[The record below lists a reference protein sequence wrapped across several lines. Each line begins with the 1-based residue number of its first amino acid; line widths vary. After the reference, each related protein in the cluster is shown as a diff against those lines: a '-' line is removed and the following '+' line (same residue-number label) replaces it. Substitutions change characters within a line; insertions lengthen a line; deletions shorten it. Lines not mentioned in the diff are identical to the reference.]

1 MKLFTKSKSY
11 FSLNNAKNLYAKGNY
26 KKALKICKNIIGD
39 KDYDFEAQNL
49 LGDIYYKMGNK
60 TKALEVYRTLG
71 EKLEQDKFTERAI
84 AVTRKIIRFFP
95 EQYDL
100 YRKLS
105 QLYKKKGLN
114 ADQLNILYELS
125 DIYHKKGDKE
135 KAVDILKEIAEI
147 DRNTAENYY
156 KIISRFCE
164 YGKTEEACKYSYYA
178 AKLANEQKKKDIL
191 NKVIDIAIE
200 NNCDITNTVKYAA
213 AYFKENPEKQDVF
226 KYYAKTYL
234 LQNFDSSFFEEFT
247 QFVDYSTDPDFFET
261 LKNTHNNI
269 LIYKHILGNL
279 INDNKLDKI
288 PGLINEIIDLPDYNF
303 DISIID
309 VVRAKYGEI
318 NNAEVLDSLAT
329 LSEKCDEK
337 DLSLDIYKRM
347 RDIYEK
353 EGNAEKSEMLTQ
365 FISDLENSGEISFI
379 NEDVGN
385 EEETDFSGLEDL
397 IEHTN
402 FEENIDGSSDPL
414 ASLDLDL
421 EGNTDSEDVFG
432 GKTEM
437 QESSDNGD
445 ANDGEDE
452 ETDIELDLSDLHIEE
467 DKNDYDT
474 KDANTDPFEFLQDS
488 GDKNDVHDFEFDE
501 DFEEENDLFDNKDI
515 SNNNDR
521 EIDDDFSKAMQ
532 ELEIDEINEDDI
544 FDEEDKSKDSRVNE
558 VEHLISAGYYD
569 AAQKEIDLLLNENP
583 DDEKLKDLAT
593 QIILIKEDN
602 NIDNELTQPVNKSKN
617 IEYLSEEFANIAN
630 VIRKRINEKI
640 DEEDYETHYDLA
652 MAYLEM
658 ELYED
663 ALEELNKAAAG
674 NKRYESLLLMAEC
687 HKKIKEYHEAINLH
701 KLIIVDYPD
710 TEKVLNS
717 LYEIANIY
725 EIQNNFSTA
734 SDYYKKIYLI
744 DENFRDVKEKIK
756 NASSA
761 NTYSLNYENKMKESN
776 KPTSAD
782 ESDAGDNNYNRK
794 RKKISYL

>member
-1 MKLFTKSKSY
+1 MKLFAKNKPDSSI
-11 FSLNNAKNLYAKGNY
+11 SNAKSLYTKGNY
-26 KKALKICKNIIGD
+26 KKALKICKNILD
-39 KDYDFEAQNL
+39 EKDYDFEAQNL

-60 TKALEVYRTLG
+60 SKALEMYRTLG

-105 QLYKKKGLN
+105 QLYKKKGLT

-178 AKLANEQKKKDIL
+178 AKLASEQKKKDIL
-191 NKVIDIAIE
+191 NKVIDITIE

-213 AYFKENPEKQDVF
+213 AYFKANPEKQDVF
-226 KYYAKTYL
+226 KYYAKAYL

-247 QFVDYSTDPDFFET
+247 QFVNYSNDPDFFET

-269 LIYKHILGNL
+269 LIYKHILENL

-288 PGLINEIIDLPDYNF
+288 PALINEIIDLPDYNF
-303 DISIID
+303 GVSIID
-309 VVRAKYGEI
+309 VVRAKYREI

-329 LSEKCDEK
+329 LSEKCDGK

-365 FISDLENSGEISFI
+365 FISDLENSGEISSI

-385 EEETDFSGLEDL
+385 GEKTDFSGLEDL

-421 EGNTDSEDVFG
+421 EANVDSDDFFG
-432 GKTEM
+432 EKTEM
-437 QESSDNGD
+437 QGSSDNGD
-445 ANDGEDE
+445 ANGSEEE
-452 ETDIELDLSDLHIEE
+452 ETDIELDLSDLQIEE

-474 KDANTDPFEFLQDS
+474 KDADTDPFEFLQDS

-544 FDEEDKSKDSRVNE
+544 FDEEDKSEDSRVNE

-593 QIILIKEDN
+593 QLILIEDDNTENDSYQPINKN
-602 NIDNELTQPVNKSKN
+602 NNLN
-617 IEYLSEEFANIAN
+617 YLSEEFTNIAN
-630 VIRKRINEKI
+630 VIRKRINEKV
-640 DEEDYETHYDLA
+640 DEEDYENHYDLA

-663 ALEELNKAAAG
+663 ALDELNKSATG
-674 NKRYESLLLMAEC
+674 NKRYDSLLLMAEC
-687 HKKIKEYHEAINLH
+687 HKKMKEYHEAINLH
-701 KLIIVDYPD
+701 KLIVVDYPD

-756 NASSA
+756 NTSSA
-761 NTYSLNYENKMKESN
+761 DAYYLNYENKMKESN

-782 ESDAGDNNYNRK
+782 ENDAGDNNYNRK

>member
-105 QLYKKKGLN
+105 QLYKKKGLS

-164 YGKTEEACKYSYYA
+164 YGKTEEACKYSHYA
-178 AKLANEQKKKDIL
+178 AKLASEQKKKDIL

-200 NNCDITNTVKYAA
+200 NNCDITNTVKYAT
-213 AYFKENPEKQDVF
+213 AYFKANPEKQDVF
-226 KYYAKTYL
+226 KYYAKSYL

-247 QFVDYSTDPDFFET
+247 QFVSYSNDSDFFET
-261 LKNTHNNI
+261 LKKKYNNI

-279 INDNKLDKI
+279 INSNELDKI

-303 DISIID
+303 DVSIID
-309 VVRAKYGEI
+309 VVRAKYREI

-347 RDIYEK
+347 RDLYEK
-353 EGNAEKSEMLTQ
+353 AGNAEKSEMLTQ
-365 FISDLENSGEISFI
+365 FICDLENLGGISSI
-379 NEDVGN
+379 NEDVGS

-421 EGNTDSEDVFG
+421 EGNTDSDDVFG
-432 GKTEM
+432 EKTEM
-437 QESSDNGD
+437 LESSDYDD
-445 ANDGEDE
+445 ANGGEDE

-467 DKNDYDT
+467 DKSGYYT
-474 KDANTDPFEFLQDS
+474 KDENTEPFEFQQDY
-488 GDKNDVHDFEFDE
+488 GNKNDVHDFEFDE
-501 DFEEENDLFDNKDI
+501 DFEEQNDLFENKDI
-515 SNNNDR
+515 SNNSHR
-521 EIDDDFSKAMQ
+521 EIDDDFSKAME
-532 ELEIDEINEDDI
+532 ELEIDEISEDDI
-544 FDEEDKSKDSRVNE
+544 FDEEDKSEDSRVNE

-602 NIDNELTQPVNKSKN
+602 NIENEPNQLVNKSKN
-617 IEYLSEEFANIAN
+617 IKYLSEEFTNIAN
-630 VIRKRINEKI
+630 VIRKSINEKI

-663 ALEELNKAAAG
+663 ALEELNKAATG

-687 HKKIKEYHEAINLH
+687 HKKMKEYHEAINLH
-701 KLIIVDYPD
+701 KLIVVDYPD

-756 NASSA
+756 NTSSA
-761 NTYSLNYENKMKESN
+761 DAYYLNYENKMKESN

-782 ESDAGDNNYNRK
+782 ENDAGDNNYNRK